1 MPKSKSK
8 SKSKSKCGKGQIMR
22 KAYSRKGYSRK
33 AYVKKSGSKVRGSYV
48 DRAKVGASCIT
59 DRGKPGK
66 GPKTLPEIGEARL
79 LRRYGY
85 KLHNAAQKRQSAIKE
100 AMEKENA
107 LKVYRHLVLI
117 RNYTEEGPNKRVLA
131 RDIAFAKKLY
141 QKSKSKSSVR
151 SKSKSKPKSKSRSR
165 KPKRSS
171 KARRTSRTSR
181 AKKSKSSKSKSKRSK
196 RSSRK

>member
-1 MPKSKSK
+1 
-8 SKSKSKCGKGQIMR
+8 MR
-22 KAYSRKGYSRK
+22 KSYARKGYARK

-48 DRAKVGASCIT
+48 DRAKVGASCVK

-66 GPKTLPEIGEARL
+66 GPKTLPEIGEVRL

-85 KLHNAAQKRQSAIKE
+85 KLHNAAPKRQAAIKE

-141 QKSKSKSSVR
+141 GKSKSSVR
-151 SKSKSKPKSKSRSR
+151 SKSKSKSKS
-165 KPKRSS
+165 KRSS
-171 KARRTSRTSR
+171 KARRVSRTSR
-181 AKKSKSSKSKSKRSK
+181 VKKSKRSSKAKRSKRSKSKSKRSK